1 MKKLI
6 ILGAFLFSINSLN
19 AQTSTNYEEASN
31 PISTNPSLWVKVS
44 APQVSWGS
52 TDIRYKKEEPAPIAR
67 LKKDINLT
75 AWKGERVSAQ
85 LVVWTPE
92 ALDNLSFIV
101 SDLTSGKETISKDNV
116 RTGFVRYVMT
126 DELNKDG
133 KGGCGYR
140 KSSDYDS
147 TLVADPIDHIASTLT
162 VPANATQGGWISV
175 RVPQQVKA
183 GKYTGTVTVKDGDK
197 VLSELKLA
205 VNVKNRTLPASTEWA
220 FHLDLWQN
228 PYAEARYY
236 NVEPFSKEHFDR
248 MRPDMQNYVDAGG
261 KVITASIMHK
271 PWNGQTYDPFESMV
285 TWLKKADGTWY
296 FDYTVFDKWVEYMMS
311 LGVKKQ
317 INCYSMVPWRLSF
330 QYFDQAS
337 NSFKYLDAKPGEA
350 AYDEFWGNMLTSF
363 AKHLKEKGWFDI
375 THISMDERPMKDM
388 LATLKVI
395 RKADKDF
402 KVSLA
407 GTYHDEL
414 VKELHDYCIAIGE
427 KFPAEVIKSRK
438 EAGQVTTYYT
448 CCTEP
453 RPNTFTFSAPAEA
466 EWLGWFAAKENLDGY
481 LRWALNSWV
490 KNPLQDS
497 RFTAWAAGDTYMIYP
512 EGRSSIRF
520 ERLIEGVQSYEKIRI
535 LKEEFE
541 KKGNKSAIKKIDKIL
556 KAFDEFSLEEIP
568 AATVVTKAKEAINK
582 Y

>member
-228 PYAEARYY
+228 P
-236 NVEPFSKEHFDR
+236 
-248 MRPDMQNYVDAGG
+248 
-261 KVITASIMHK
+261 
-271 PWNGQTYDPFESMV
+271 
-285 TWLKKADGTWY
+285 
-296 FDYTVFDKWVEYMMS
+296 
-311 LGVKKQ
+311 
-317 INCYSMVPWRLSF
+317 
-330 QYFDQAS
+330 
-337 NSFKYLDAKPGEA
+337 
-350 AYDEFWGNMLTSF
+350 
-363 AKHLKEKGWFDI
+363 
-375 THISMDERPMKDM
+375 
-388 LATLKVI
+388 
-395 RKADKDF
+395 
-402 KVSLA
+402 
-407 GTYHDEL
+407 
-414 VKELHDYCIAIGE
+414 
-427 KFPAEVIKSRK
+427 
-438 EAGQVTTYYT
+438 
-448 CCTEP
+448 
-453 RPNTFTFSAPAEA
+453 
-466 EWLGWFAAKENLDGY
+466 
-481 LRWALNSWV
+481 
-490 KNPLQDS
+490 
-497 RFTAWAAGDTYMIYP
+497 
-512 EGRSSIRF
+512 
-520 ERLIEGVQSYEKIRI
+520 
-535 LKEEFE
+535 
-541 KKGNKSAIKKIDKIL
+541 
-556 KAFDEFSLEEIP
+556 
-568 AATVVTKAKEAINK
+568 
-582 Y
+582 

>member
-147 TLVADPIDHIASTLT
+147 APVATLT

-317 INCYSMVPWRLSF
+317 INCYS
-330 QYFDQAS
+330 
-337 NSFKYLDAKPGEA
+337 
-350 AYDEFWGNMLTSF
+350 
-363 AKHLKEKGWFDI
+363 
-375 THISMDERPMKDM
+375 
-388 LATLKVI
+388 
-395 RKADKDF
+395 
-402 KVSLA
+402 
-407 GTYHDEL
+407 
-414 VKELHDYCIAIGE
+414 
-427 KFPAEVIKSRK
+427 
-438 EAGQVTTYYT
+438 QV
-448 CCTEP
+448 
-453 RPNTFTFSAPAEA
+453 
-466 EWLGWFAAKENLDGY
+466 
-481 LRWALNSWV
+481 
-490 KNPLQDS
+490 
-497 RFTAWAAGDTYMIYP
+497 
-512 EGRSSIRF
+512 F
-520 ERLIEGVQSYEKIRI
+520 E
-535 LKEEFE
+535 
-541 KKGNKSAIKKIDKIL
+541 
-556 KAFDEFSLEEIP
+556 
-568 AATVVTKAKEAINK
+568 
-582 Y
+582 